1 MQQIVFRTL
10 SPQMTLTLN
19 DAGTSKIEYTKNYTE
34 TGDEEPGTTA
44 EELPYLELFSFDC
57 NSLGITSDTVTCIGM
72 PGQHT
77 ISTKIQPRTLAIT
90 LAYDGRTEGRD
101 YENQM
106 YKLRRLIMRCFP
118 PGVRGELEYTNSNG
132 TFFINCYA
140 AEYPNMERSVGTRT
154 IAAFCLIAD
163 YPFWRQDCIGNLW
176 TVEAGRAKAIVVL
189 TKGDMCSPIS
199 GTIACTRTQS
209 GILTSYSAI
218 HIWRTDENSDVS
230 MKITK
235 PLIAGQK
242 LIFNSG
248 INNEIYFK
256 LQDTDGTVRTAND
269 YVDYQNSS
277 LLSNDIERTVWQI
290 NVNGDEGEIEIQMNY
305 QNLYWAV

>member
-1 MQQIVFRTL
+1 MQQIIFRTQ

-19 DAGTSKIEYTKNYTE
+19 DVGTSKIEYAKNYSDS
-34 TGDEEPGTTA
+34 GDEEPQTTT
-44 EELPYLELFSFDC
+44 EKFPYLDLFNFDC
-57 NSLGITSDTVTCIGM
+57 NSLGTSSDMVTCIGM

-77 ISTKIQPRTLAIT
+77 ISTKIQPRTMAIT
-90 LAYDGRTEGRD
+90 LAYDGRTGGRD
-101 YENQM
+101 YESQM

-118 PGVRGELEYTNSNG
+118 LGVKGELEYTNSNG
-132 TFFINCYA
+132 TFFIDCYA
-140 AEYPNMERSVGTRT
+140 TEYPNMERSVGTRT
-154 IAAFCLIAD
+154 VATFYLIAD
-163 YPFWRQDCIGNLW
+163 YPFWRQNHIGNLW
-176 TVEAGRAKAIVVL
+176 TVGAGSAQAIVVL
-189 TKGDMCSPIS
+189 TKGDMGSPIS
-199 GTIACTRTQS
+199 GTITCTQTQS
-209 GILTSYSAI
+209 GLLYGYSAI
-218 HIWRTDENSDVS
+218 RIWRTDKNSDVS

-235 PLIAGQK
+235 PLTEGQK

-256 LQDTDGTVRTAND
+256 LQDTDGTIRTAND

-277 LLSNDIERTVWQI
+277 LLRNDTERTVWQI